1 MKKTRFSDENVFV
14 RRLSMSQPEAHA
26 KVQIDEIAMLRQ
38 KVESFGVENDEKDK
52 LIERLEAEIASL
64 KESKAEGTAD
74 TFDATKLMEQ
84 LENEN
89 IALKNVCLLFYL
101 RISSDFL
108 NHRRLKISSLVK

>member
-1 MKKTRFSDENVFV
+1 MKKTRFSDENIFV
-14 RRLSMSQPEAHA
+14 RRLSMSQPETHA

-38 KVESFGVENDEKDK
+38 KVESFGVQNDEKDK

-64 KESKAEGTAD
+64 KESKAERTAD

-89 IALKNVCLLFYL
+89 IALKNVCILFY
-101 RISSDFL
+101 IKYFEWFFKS
-108 NHRRLKISSLVK
+108 